1 MENIT
6 LKVSGMH
13 CSGCEKRVKNA
24 LESIKEIKK
33 VNASYLN
40 QNVEIT
46 FKKNTVSLDKIKE
59 IIEDLGFK
67 VEE

>member
-24 LESIKEIKK
+24 LESIKGIKK

-46 FKKNTVSLDKIKE
+46 FKKNTASLDKIKE